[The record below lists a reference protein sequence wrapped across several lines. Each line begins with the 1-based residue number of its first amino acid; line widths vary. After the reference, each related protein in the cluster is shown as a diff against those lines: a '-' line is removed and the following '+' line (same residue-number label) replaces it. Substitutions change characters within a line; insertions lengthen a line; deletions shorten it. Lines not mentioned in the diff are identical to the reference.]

1 MLCAIFFTRAEGQG
15 LIEHIAFVGESWYNG
30 LWSLLAFTMQM
41 VMILVLGHMI
51 ALSSF
56 VNKLIFWLIERFSN
70 INTTTVA
77 VVITTL
83 LVGFLNWGL
92 GLIFGAVI
100 ARKLDEYAAKKNLK
114 INYPL
119 VGAAGYSGLMIWH
132 GGLSGSAPLTVE
144 ASGHFLEDQIGV
156 ISTSKTIFS
165 SSNLITNALLI
176 IALAVFVYFLAKR
189 GKDADKP
196 TRWRLGEA
204 TLKEEKDKQKPNLLI
219 LFFGILMLLISAILF
234 IKSWKE
240 TEDPFAVLNLNYIN
254 FFLFGLTFILLGNIK
269 KVEAAVGDA
278 SMSAAG
284 ILIQFPIY
292 AGIMGVMKST
302 GMIGEMA
309 DFFISISNEN
319 TCPIFTLISSGI
331 VNLMVPSRG
340 GQWAVQGPIVIEAAQ
355 SSNVS
360 VSKCIMALAYGDELT
375 NMVQPFWALPLLG
388 ITKLKASELLPY
400 TLKFMAIGFVVYAL
414 GLLIF

>member
-1 MLCAIFFTRAEGQG
+1 MLCATFFTRVDGQG
-15 LIEHIAFVGESWYNG
+15 FIEHLAFIGESWYNG
-30 LWSLLAFTMQM
+30 VWSLLAFTMQM

-51 ALSSF
+51 ALSPF
-56 VNKLIFWLIERFSN
+56 VNKLIFWLIERFNN
-70 INTTTVA
+70 INTATVA
-77 VVITTL
+77 VVVATL

-100 ARKLDEYAAKKNLK
+100 ARKLGEFAAERNLK

-132 GGLSGSAPLTVE
+132 GGLSGSAPLTVA
-144 ASGHFLEDQIGV
+144 ASGHFLEDKIGV
-156 ISTSKTIFS
+156 ISTSETIFS
-165 SSNLITNALLI
+165 TSNLIINAVLI
-176 IALAVFVYFLAKR
+176 LALAVFVYLLAKKGR
-189 GKDADKP
+189 QAEKP
-196 TRWRLGEA
+196 AHWRLGES
-204 TLKEEKDKQKPNLLI
+204 TLKAEKEKLKPNFI
-219 LFFGILMLLISAILF
+219 IVFFGVLMLLISIVLF
-234 IKSWKE
+234 FDSWHDTK
-240 TEDPFAVLNLNYIN
+240 DPFAVLNLNYIN

-278 SMSAAG
+278 SISAAG
-284 ILIQFPIY
+284 ILIQFPLY

-302 GMIGEMA
+302 GMIGDMA

-319 TCPIFTLISSGI
+319 TYPIYTLISSGI
-331 VNLMVPSRG
+331 VNLMVPSGG

-355 SSNVS
+355 SLNIS

-388 ITKLKASELLPY
+388 ITKLKASELLPN
-400 TLKFMAIGFVVYAL
+400 TLKFMAVGFVVYAL
-414 GLLIF
+414 GLLVF